1 MFIRMKRRTRRQVA
15 LPLVLSLFLAYL
27 VIITIVSHAFWSGF
41 RDSVSQNIG
50 QKQNNVQLFMN
61 LMEETARQFSLG
73 GEVPQQTDELS
84 ARLDSLALLNKN
96 VLGVAFVRANG
107 QVLTSSRTA
116 GYPTADQLGAVPEIR
131 SFLQTNES
139 GLWLVRTNHL
149 AAYYNNKLY
158 DSTRGALTYLC
169 RFDAA
174 GYLLIDIDPQYL
186 YALFTLSN
194 QTEPEL
200 EAVLIDAGGQALTSG
215 SSPDAARHLPAVQ
228 RALAKGDTS
237 AADLRHRRLLYF
249 VPLCA
254 GSRMAVTVS
263 FDGVLRQ
270 IAELLIPLT
279 VLLAVFLLLSVYVTA
294 LLTRTISQPLEVLY
308 HTMHNERLR
317 DTIPQPDR
325 TSAASGEPPAC
336 PPPGSS

>member
-174 GYLLIDIDPQYL
+174 GY
-186 YALFTLSN
+186 
-194 QTEPEL
+194 TE
-200 EAVLIDAGGQALTSG
+200 
-215 SSPDAARHLPAVQ
+215 
-228 RALAKGDTS
+228 
-237 AADLRHRRLLYF
+237 
-249 VPLCA
+249 
-254 GSRMAVTVS
+254 S
-263 FDGVLRQ
+263 F
-270 IAELLIPLT
+270 
-279 VLLAVFLLLSVYVTA
+279 
-294 LLTRTISQPLEVLY
+294 
-308 HTMHNERLR
+308 
-317 DTIPQPDR
+317 
-325 TSAASGEPPAC
+325 
-336 PPPGSS
+336 